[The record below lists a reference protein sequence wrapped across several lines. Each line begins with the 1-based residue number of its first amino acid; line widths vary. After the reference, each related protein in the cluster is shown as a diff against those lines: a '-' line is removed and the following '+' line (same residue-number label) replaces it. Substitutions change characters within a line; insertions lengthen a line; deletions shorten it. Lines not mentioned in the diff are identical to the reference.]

1 LNWLRRLYD
10 WILSLADS
18 AYGVVALFLVSFA
31 ESSFFPIPADPLLIA
46 LALGKVKRAFYYAFV
61 CTAASVF
68 GGMFGYFIGQYI
80 WYDPSDPSG
89 FSEIAR
95 SIFDNVPWI
104 TAEKFEVA
112 QDWYKCYDFYAI
124 FIAAFTPIPYKIF
137 AIAAG
142 VAGINLPTFI
152 LASIIGRGLRFYIQ
166 STLIWFFGPTI
177 KKMMDKYFNWFIIIL
192 TIIFVLSY
200 FFIGYM
206 SESTV
211 FSCPQGEETI
221 TTQEEALVEELKYQK

>member
-1 LNWLRRLYD
+1 MNWLRRLYD

-166 STLIWFFGPTI
+166 STLIWFFGPTV
-177 KKMMDKYFNWFIIIL
+177 KR
-192 TIIFVLSY
+192 LSL
-200 FFIGYM
+200 IH
-206 SESTV
+206 
-211 FSCPQGEETI
+211 I
-221 TTQEEALVEELKYQK
+221 